1 MTVEL
6 KDPLSGQ
13 PIIDPKT
20 GALTLDGLELLQRLV
35 AALRDHEA
43 RIVTLEP

>member
-6 KDPLSGQ
+6 KDPLQGQ
-13 PIIDPKT
+13 ALIDPET

-35 AALRDHEA
+35 AALRDHEE
-43 RIVTLEP
+43 RIETLEP